1 MEKARSLQLRL
12 LRLRYALFCFGKTF
26 RTRKMHSPIKDATTS
41 LKDKNTFTVIC
52 DDGKEVVCNV
62 LFTFDSTDES
72 RHYIVYT
79 DGSKDDE
86 DNVRVYAS
94 RYDPQHGD
102 EMELLPIETDD
113 EWATIQEILEDL
125 QNKVKNGEP
134 VDLGDGDDEDEEED
148 EVLEP
153 LPVAIGKRLS
163 DLSDR
168 FHFPVGAILPY
179 IIGVILFHLLCTNPL
194 PIWGEFVF
202 VLVELLLMRISY
214 DDIEC
219 THVAI
224 SMYIVVMGLYIG
236 ILMLAMDPLMAKLF
250 PNTTR
255 VTFEPW
261 LFRGTVI
268 VASIILIL
276 RVAWKKRKRR
286 RAWRKEIG

>member
-1 MEKARSLQLRL
+1 MKKARSLQLRL
-12 LRLRYALFCFGKTF
+12 LRLRYALFCFRKTI
-26 RTRKMHSPIKDATTS
+26 RTRKMHSPTKDAPTS
-41 LKDKNTFTVIC
+41 PKDKNTFTVID

-62 LFTFDSTDES
+62 LFTFDNADES

-79 DGSKDDE
+79 DDSKDDNG
-86 DNVRVYAS
+86 NVQVYAS

-153 LPVAIGKRLS
+153 LPLVMLKTIS
-163 DLSDR
+163 NWSDR
-168 FHFPVGAILPY
+168 LHFPVGALMPY
-179 IIGVILFHLLCTNPL
+179 IIGVILLRIVCPNPL
-194 PIWGEFVF
+194 PIWADIGF
-202 VLVELLLMRISY
+202 VLIELLLMRISY
-214 DDIEC
+214 DDVEN
-219 THVAI
+219 THAAVSWCI
-224 SMYIVVMGLYIG
+224 IMYLYAG
-236 ILMLAMDPLMAKLF
+236 VLMFTLDPLAAKLF
-250 PNTTR
+250 KGSAR

-261 LFRGTVI
+261 GLRGAVI
-268 VASIILIL
+268 VASIIFIL
-276 RVAWKKRKRR
+276 RAAWKKRKRR